1 VVDDVRLDGLYNNNG
16 GLATKIG
23 TRILPDFLSLKDA
36 PAARE
41 FHGQPLFGGYQVD
54 DDGVKAGETDLVD
67 KGILKTLL
75 HSRALIPNTTH
86 STASRRGP
94 GATPSNLLFTAEKP
108 MTAEQLKAE
117 LIRMVKQRSLEY
129 GILVR
134 RISNQQLAI
143 SLARSRVIMFSSS
156 NGPSSIPIEPLL
168 ESYKV
173 FPDGREEQ
181 VRNLNVTGLTMGD
194 FRNILAVGE
203 PASVYSAPVRI
214 TSRTPFAAIAFL
226 QPGGPSVVSAA
237 VPSMLFEDMSLQRPT
252 GDIPNLPFST
262 HPFFDR

>member
-1 VVDDVRLDGLYNNNG
+1 MAHRSDSPPLLRASEPLLQLPTGNQRALRTWRNALVHQF
-16 GLATKIG
+16 GLAC
-23 TRILPDFLSLKDA
+23 FDA
-36 PAARE
+36 IVIYLVAAEQRLATE
-41 FHGQPLFGGYQVD
+41 FTSGRSV
-54 DDGVKAGETDLVD
+54 
-67 KGILKTLL
+67 L
-75 HSRALIPNTTH
+75 HTRALIPNTTH

-108 MTAEQLKAE
+108 LTAEQLKAE
-117 LIRMVKQRSLEY
+117 LIRMVKQRNLEY

-134 RISNQQLAI
+134 RMSNPQLAV

-156 NGPSSIPIEPLL
+156 NGPGSITVEPLL
-168 ESYKV
+168 EAFKV
-173 FPDGREEQ
+173 FPDGHEEQ

-194 FRNILAVGE
+194 FRNIIAVSE
-203 PASVYSAPVRI
+203 PSSVYSAPVRI

-237 VPSMLFEDMSLQRPT
+237 VPSMLFEDMSLQRPS